1 MLEPGQLQEL
11 SLRFTSPALS
21 LLTLTGYFYIFP
33 YVTRSGSALVSTL
46 SEAKGKKPTVNSSNG
61 LPADCFSKCHPGS
74 LPWHLGGNSSSFW
87 GALGNNQHGV
97 SRAAQ
102 NLQEESK
109 MALTGLQLHHSCVCW
124 VSDPSLCLP
133 QNHPRTKAPW
143 ACYNHS
149 STKPLGQAGHCWR
162 VPSTSPAHPSTGST
176 WKCHP
181 MHSIQE
187 QGSEPRPRARLH
199 LREKISQPAKPCH
212 SFSQWH
218 FQKTSLEKLGAVDK
232 S

>member
-102 NLQEESK
+102 NLQKESK

-149 STKPLGQAGHCWR
+149 STKPLGQAGHWALLACAQHLSCPSQHR
-162 VPSTSPAHPSTGST
+162 IHLEMPSHALPMGAGLRALAKGTFAPQGEDFPACQTVPQLLTVAIPKDFA
-176 WKCHP
+176 
-181 MHSIQE
+181 
-187 QGSEPRPRARLH
+187 
-199 LREKISQPAKPCH
+199 
-212 SFSQWH
+212 
-218 FQKTSLEKLGAVDK
+218 
-232 S
+232 